1 VRGHP
6 WWVIPRLAE
15 GGSDVTMWTL
25 KQVSKYPM
33 SNSQSSICP
42 RRSLLF
48 VPGLRPDRY
57 RKALDA
63 GADIVCIDLEDAVA
77 GPRKAEA
84 RELTMPLFGQ
94 DSHPHVERMVRIN
107 GLSTPDGLKDLTAI
121 IESDSPPPSIMIPKI
136 RSAEEVQLIETL
148 LSAGAARAVR
158 FCVIVE
164 TNQALEHAVDIA
176 RSSQRVDSMI
186 LGAVDMSAD
195 LRCEKAWEPLLYTRS
210 RLVHA
215 AATAGIDLLDVPYLN
230 LDDPDGLKQEAS
242 GCARL
247 GFTGKASIHPNQ
259 IPIINSVFTPDAKA
273 VERARKICAAF
284 ENDDTGL
291 VVVDGELIELPV
303 VRSMYRVL
311 AIAERSA
318 AKVGS

>member
-1 VRGHP
+1 
-6 WWVIPRLAE
+6 
-15 GGSDVTMWTL
+15 M
-25 KQVSKYPM
+25 SKIEM
-33 SNSQSSICP
+33 RP

-57 RKALDA
+57 HKALNA

-84 RELTMPLFGQ
+84 RELTMPLFNE
-94 DSHPHVERMVRIN
+94 DAPADVERMVRIN

-121 IESDSPPPSIMIPKI
+121 IESEVPPPSIMIPKI

-148 LSAGAARAVR
+148 LSAGPARAVR

-164 TNQALEHAVDIA
+164 TNQALERAVDIA
-176 RSSQRVDSMI
+176 RASDRIDSLI

-195 LRCEKAWEPLLYTRS
+195 LRCEKAWEPLLYARS

-215 AATAGIDLLDVPYLN
+215 AASAGIDLLDVPYLN
-230 LDDPDGLKQEAS
+230 LDDPAGLQQEAS
-242 GCARL
+242 RCASL

-259 IPIINSVFTPDAKA
+259 LAIINAVFTPEAA
-273 VERARKICAAF
+273 TVERARKICAAF
-284 ENDDTGL
+284 ESNDTGL

-303 VRSMYRVL
+303 VRSMYRIL
-311 AIAERSA
+311 AVAERA
-318 AKVGS
+318 GAKSRV